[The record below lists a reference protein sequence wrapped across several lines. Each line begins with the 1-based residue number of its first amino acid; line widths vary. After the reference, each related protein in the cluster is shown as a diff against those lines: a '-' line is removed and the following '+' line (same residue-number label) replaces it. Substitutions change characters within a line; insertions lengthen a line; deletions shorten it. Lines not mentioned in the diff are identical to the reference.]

1 MSTFVKIGNSIL
13 NTKRK
18 NNNMNITRSKSVFSE
33 TFKPNYLKKSS
44 SESSFPKY
52 NIKSNNN
59 INNSNSNSNENRF
72 LPNIKNNST
81 TNFNFYNN
89 SKQNNYKKFSDLRN
103 KIEFYSFNANDYIL
117 EANKILQKRTENKN
131 TDLLGLK
138 NKTKSSIIS
147 DTKEICLNNFVI
159 EAIKNDM
166 NNMNIKE
173 KDYKKS
179 LVNSENEFE
188 TDYKTFLSHLENR
201 KNKLKKEN
209 SNLLKFKEIHEEA
222 KERYYKE
229 LVKYKKLNEELEK
242 KIKIISMLKNYGN
255 FVYKF
260 LGMKFWMDDI
270 PDMDPKTKNFEE
282 ISDLILKKYDIL
294 EDKSDIFS
302 EQKDNFDDTF
312 MIIKFNDY
320 EEKVIQ
326 GIKYKQ
332 SFYKELDKELNYEEN
347 LKKFKDNLK
356 VLKIKENKLI
366 QEKNKLIKNI
376 DDSKNLKQKDE
387 NVEKFL
393 EYIIELGKETEKF
406 DVNENNYFE
415 DSAPN
420 EYEKMVKEYNF
431 SYYTV
436 KTLNNLKKKERL
448 INRFIEYIESVEN
461 SEDKKI
467 IVEIEQ
473 ERKNEN
479 KRQKLKN
486 LKLKQQQIHEN
497 RNKKAL
503 ERNAKFVVIGRAVPK
518 IYQFNKSKNLRL
530 NKDNQNQNDMDLL
543 FFHEDDEK

>member
-59 INNSNSNSNENRF
+59 INNSNSNENRF

-159 EAIKNDM
+159 EAIKNDI

-530 NKDNQNQNDMDLL
+530 SKDNQNQNDMDLL